1 MIKYKLNITI
11 MLCLILSSCSNF
23 LTWHLDKGI
32 HKNSPLQANSNVE
45 TENIKDNY
53 NISSV
58 EIWSTSTN
66 KGLHGNTGYLKIYK
80 KNNLIYSVDSYGL
93 MSAVS
98 SASGEIVWQIATNY
112 DVSSGISIPDDK
124 ICFGTNDAKLICF
137 DIETLSVNSHLP
149 LITSMK
155 NFTTFSKS
163 SPDVE
168 IDLISELASPILS
181 INNLYLLKL
190 DNDDLYLMDPTSQD
204 VIWKSESQNIPLRT
218 KGASMPLVH
227 NNTVYIARDNG
238 SLSAYDQTNGTLK
251 WLTVISSRSGRNDLE
266 SQRDAEMNILLSDD
280 KLFYGHYQGDIACLD
295 LGTGDIVWSSPLS
308 FINDISIYGSSILG
322 STTSNVLVSLDKAS
336 GFMNWKSEINKDI
349 TQPIIIDK
357 IVMIFS
363 TDGTLFG
370 YDIESGEKVYEEEF
384 GYDIHPKTEFI
395 IEKNNIYFQS
405 SDGDIIHLHV
415 DI

>member
-1 MIKYKLNITI
+1 MIKYKLNIII
-11 MLCLILSSCSNF
+11 MFCLMLSSCSNF

-32 HKNSPLQANSNVE
+32 HKNSPLHVNSNVE
-45 TENIKDNY
+45 TETIKENY

-80 KNNLIYSVDSYGL
+80 RNNLIYSVDSYGL

-112 DVSSGISIPDDK
+112 DVSSGISISDDK

-227 NNTVYIARDNG
+227 NNIVYIARDNG

-266 SQRDAEMNILLSDD
+266 AQRDAEMNILLSDD
-280 KLFYGHYQGDIACLD
+280 KLFYGHYQGDIACID
-295 LGTGDIVWSSPLS
+295 LRTGDIVWSSPLS

-357 IVMIFS
+357 IVMTFS

-370 YDIESGEKVYEEEF
+370 YDVESGEKVYEEEF

-405 SDGDIIHLHV
+405 SDGDIIRLRV